1 MWTVVVVV
9 MVIIIVVVVVVVVV
23 IVVVAVVVIVV
34 VVVIAVLVDLI
45 FCRSR
50 TSKFCAGF
58 AGRAKKTCS
67 VVSCELEKIA
77 NFNFSDG
84 SSVFVGRL
92 SKM

>member
-58 AGRAKKTCS
+58 AGRAKKPVLS
-67 VVSCELEKIA
+67 SAA
-77 NFNFSDG
+77 NLRKLPTLTFLMALPC
-84 SSVFVGRL
+84 L
-92 SKM
+92 SAG